1 MSGHSHAKTVKRV
14 KDAEDKKRG
23 KAFSKIARVIIF
35 AAKEGGGDPG
45 SNYKLKM
52 AIDQARQ
59 VNMPKENIERAIKK
73 GTGELTGEK
82 LEQFVFE
89 AYGPE
94 KTAIII
100 EGITDNK
107 NRSLSEI
114 KQILNQHN
122 GKLAGAGSVKWLF
135 ERKGTI
141 TVNNE
146 KKNRSLSEIKQIL
159 NQHNGK
165 LAGAGSVKWLFE
177 RKGTI
182 TVNNE
187 QKTINKEELE
197 LIVIEAGAEDIYW
210 DDDALYI
217 YTNPEELEKVK
228 KNLEE
233 KNIKIESSSLDW
245 VAKKLIEL
253 EEKEKE
259 SCQKLFEAL
268 DENDAVQ
275 DIYSNLKI

>member
-1 MSGHSHAKTVKRV
+1 MSGHSHFSSIKHKKGIA
-14 KDAEDKKRG
+14 DAKRG
-23 KAFSKIARVIIF
+23 KAFSKMARVIIVT
-35 AAKEGGGDPG
+35 AKEGGGDPG

-59 VNMPKENIERAIKK
+59 INMPKENIERAIRK
-73 GTGELTGEK
+73 GTGEDKGEK
-82 LEQFVFE
+82 LEHFVFE
-89 AYGPE
+89 AYGPG
-94 KTAIII
+94 KIAVII

-114 KQILNQHN
+114 KQTLNQYN

-141 TVNNE
+141 TINY
-146 KKNRSLSEIKQIL
+146 KLQIT
-159 NQHNGK
+159 NYK
-165 LAGAGSVKWLFE
+165 
-177 RKGTI
+177 
-182 TVNNE
+182 
-187 QKTINKEELE
+187 KEELE
-197 LIVIEAGAEDIYW
+197 LMVIEAGAEDIYW
-210 DDDALYI
+210 DNNTLYI
-217 YTNPEELEKVK
+217 YTKPEELEKVK

-233 KNIKIESSSLDW
+233 KDLSADNAEIKIESSSLDW
-245 VAKKLIEL
+245 VAKETVET

-259 SCQKLFEAL
+259 SCEKLFEAL

>member
-1 MSGHSHAKTVKRV
+1 MSGHSHFKTVKRI
-14 KDAEDKKRG
+14 KEAEDKKRG
-23 KAFSKIARVIIF
+23 KAFSKMARVIIV
-35 AAKEGGGDPG
+35 AAKEGGSDPG
-45 SNYKLKM
+45 SNYRLKM
-52 AIDQARQ
+52 AIDQAKQ

-73 GTGELTGEK
+73 GTGELKGEK

-114 KQILNQHN
+114 KQILNQY
-122 GKLAGAGSVKWLF
+122 
-135 ERKGTI
+135 
-141 TVNNE
+141 
-146 KKNRSLSEIKQIL
+146 
-159 NQHNGK
+159 NGK

-187 QKTINKEELE
+187 QKTIDKEDLE
-197 LIVIEAGAEDIYW
+197 LTAIEAGAEDIYW
-210 DDDALYI
+210 HDNALYV
-217 YTNPEELEKVK
+217 YTKPEELEKVK

-233 KNIKIESSSLDW
+233 EKKDIKIDSASLDW
-245 VAKKLIEL
+245 VAKETIEIK
-253 EEKEKE
+253 EKEKE

-275 DIYSNLKI
+275 DIYSNIKL